1 MATSIGD
8 LVLVHYEGNPAFYA
22 RIEDI
27 TADHKP
33 GWYHVQMMTLM
44 VPSSEFSWILREEYI
59 NGDVFTMGG
68 DEMRMEKVEPPKGLM
83 PQGSGQEAEENN
95 LSTDGKGAA
104 KKGNGKGKVVSL
116 MDRKK

>member
-8 LVLVHYEGNPAFYA
+8 LVLVHHEGKPAFYA

-33 GWYHVQMMTLM
+33 GWYHVLMLTLM

-59 NGDVFTMGG
+59 NGDIFTMGG
-68 DEMRMEKVEPPKGLM
+68 DEMRLEKVDPPKALR
-83 PQGSGQEAEENN
+83 PQGTGQELQEEKK
-95 LSTDGKGAA
+95 SSDGKKAS
-104 KKGNGKGKVVSL
+104 KKGTGKGKVVSL